1 MKTRCSKKGM
11 PWRLKNSKIIHSA
24 RLKNYSRT
32 ASTIAKLQSELEEIE
47 DRSAKEL
54 DDLKEAE
61 EKKLKDE
68 ITKLTNDFKE
78 KVKT

>member
-1 MKTRCSKKGM
+1 
-11 PWRLKNSKIIHSA
+11 
-24 RLKNYSRT
+24 LKNYSRT